1 MVAVIDEMGLEIG
14 GARGADLREGVAEAG
29 ALQDLAEQ
37 QRLLL
42 RVGYRTDRRHDAEVV
57 LRDLADRGVGG
68 RDDGDDLRQCLV
80 GHLRPAEGLGHVDRP
95 QPALRERVELGIGPP
110 VGLVAFGRALA
121 ELPGEGMGDA
131 DRLGIVAD
139 DVGGGCR
146 TGNRRRAPGGFE
158 RLGADGDVH
167 GWLQGTGQTMG
178 WFERAFEDLSRPPL
192 PACGER
198 VEPPSS
204 GARQAEARPKRG

>member
-68 RDDGDDLRQCLV
+68 RDDGDDLR
-80 GHLRPAEGLGHVDRP
+80 
-95 QPALRERVELGIGPP
+95 
-110 VGLVAFGRALA
+110 
-121 ELPGEGMGDA
+121 
-131 DRLGIVAD
+131 
-139 DVGGGCR
+139 
-146 TGNRRRAPGGFE
+146 
-158 RLGADGDVH
+158 
-167 GWLQGTGQTMG
+167 
-178 WFERAFEDLSRPPL
+178 
-192 PACGER
+192 
-198 VEPPSS
+198 
-204 GARQAEARPKRG
+204 